1 MKKFFSVLIFFL
13 IIMSCNKRYGKDFF
27 PPPED
32 KFTQN
37 SKTIAV
43 LPFRNFT
50 KQKDLASIIRNS
62 FYSHLTVRAF
72 KDIELS
78 RIDNTLKNLGIVIV
92 GENDNQTIALLRK
105 KLMADYLVFG
115 SAKANNKIYL
125 GLYSLNSIEV
135 EIKIVDTKTFETV
148 WYDSV
153 ISKKHDGGIPT
164 SIFDI
169 PFISFSSSMN
179 IRDTATIDLVE
190 STCRTLTYR
199 IPSYLIENKT
209 TTNKYN
215 TKYFLQVSSFLDKN
229 KSLALLKK
237 LRNMELPVFIKTF
250 KDKGNLWHRVL
261 LGPFESLQ
269 ETNILKNKIK
279 ETLKINP
286 IIKKILYTK

>member
-1 MKKFFSVLIFFL
+1 MKKIFVIFLLFFFIS
-13 IIMSCNKRYGKDFF
+13 SCNKRYGKEFF

-43 LPFRNFT
+43 LPFKNLT
-50 KQKDLASIIRNS
+50 EQKGLAGIIRNS

-78 RIDNTLKNLGIVIV
+78 KVDNTLKELHITNI
-92 GENDNQTIALLRK
+92 EETDNKTIALLRK
-105 KLMADYLVFG
+105 KLLADYLVFG
-115 SAKANNKIYL
+115 SAKANNKVYL

-148 WYDSV
+148 WHDSV

-164 SIFDI
+164 SIIDI

-179 IRDTATIDLVE
+179 IRDAATIDLVE

-199 IPSYLIENKT
+199 IPSCLIEDKT
-209 TTNKYN
+209 PDKHNA
-215 TKYFLQVSSFLDKN
+215 KYFLQVGAFIDKN
-229 KSLALLKK
+229 KSLALLKR

-250 KDKGNLWHRVL
+250 NNKGNLWHRVL

-269 ETNILKNKIK
+269 ETNMLKNKIK
-279 ETLKINP
+279 ETLKINS
-286 IIKKILYTK
+286 IIRKILYTK